1 MSECLLARRILYMA
15 FMGWASV
22 FSAQSLT
29 VRCNPEVFSVYKCF
43 LKVLSVDIQV
53 QLVDVFLDSIMLN
66 DLKVAHCLL
75 SILGCRVF

>member
-1 MSECLLARRILYMA
+1 MNIVYGVHGMGICL
-15 FMGWASV
+15 FSV
-22 FSAQSLT
+22 TQSLT

-43 LKVLSVDIQV
+43 LEVRSVDIQV